1 VTEDKTPN
9 TTPAEDGMDKLQKAV
24 RGHERWLMIKWL
36 HEKQGIRASM
46 LGPDWVVLYTENGAI
61 DVRVSELAGEE

>member
-1 VTEDKTPN
+1 
-9 TTPAEDGMDKLQKAV
+9 MDKLQKAV

-36 HEKQGIRASM
+36 HEKQVIRASM

>member
-1 VTEDKTPN
+1 
-9 TTPAEDGMDKLQKAV
+9 MDKLQKAV